1 MDKNH
6 KGYQEALRRIDFVK
20 QSMGTENEI
29 FELDLSNL
37 NLTEIPS
44 EINELIHLNTIILK
58 FNKITEIKNLDALV
72 NLSSLNLLSN
82 QITEI
87 KNLDALV
94 NLSSLNLLSNQITEI
109 KNLDALVNLSSLD
122 LRANKITE
130 IKNLDA
136 LVNLSSLRLSANKI
150 TEIKNLDAL
159 VNLSSLDLHSDQITE
174 IKNLDALVNLSS
186 LDLHFNKIT
195 EIKNLDALVNLSSL
209 DLYYNQITEI
219 KNLDA
224 LVNLSSLNLLSNQ
237 ITEIKNLDA
246 LVNLSSL
253 YLHYNQ
259 ITEIKNLD
267 ALVNL
272 SSLRLSA
279 NKITEIKNLDAL
291 VNLSSLDLSSNQITE
306 IKNLDALVNLS
317 SLYLNYN
324 QITEIKNLDA
334 LVNLKGIDLQNNQIG
349 SIKKAIKNLNF
360 KYDEK
365 FSFLYNLGINLFGN
379 PLSLDFIEAIKSG
392 DEAVQSYFANLSK
405 GSKPLREVKLM
416 ILGEGEAGKSNLRNY
431 IMGENFDP
439 NKSATI
445 GIHIDHR
452 PLHIEDKN
460 YRINIWDFGGQWM
473 QEQVHRFFIT
483 EECVYVLMVK
493 ARTDKKVNDW
503 LEWIKSHGQK
513 SKIIIV
519 ANRIDEITGQSFVF
533 PENQLKQEYPDL
545 IHSFHYISLL
555 RTYENN
561 PDFVKTTQ
569 QLYDTIISCLLSL
582 ESIETAVPQNV
593 YSLKEKLEDKEFKGK
608 PYISHDY
615 FTALAD
621 KEGIEGNKE
630 YVINLFNK
638 TGTIRHIK
646 GSKYILNPEW
656 VSGGIYQ
663 LIVSEFTEQ
672 LRGIVSKKDMD
683 LILQKTEDFKFV
695 YREDDYDFIMDL
707 MVEFNLAARSQ
718 DRNTLFIPKQF
729 NLDLLESLKESEIF
743 VEDYIHFYL
752 KYEGYFP
759 DSLISQFIAVAF
771 EDVHEQFYWQQ
782 GILLKDKEDHTGST
796 FALVKSDV
804 YFKKIIIKVKGDT
817 NSCQAYFKRWRR
829 ELKKLQESTHYQY
842 DEMVVDHLHQVE
854 ISYEDLLI
862 YKMDGTKFVPMINNQ
877 KKPVKIDVDKI
888 LRFVEDSASTEEN
901 SRQLNITNY
910 YYNINIYNYYQQA
923 IPEIKEQLE
932 KIQEAISHLNTKSDI
947 DELKAILQEL
957 RAATIVKDPNEGLSL
972 YQKGLKKLKNF
983 TEVIKS
989 EGVKEVAKLLIYEA
1003 VEKLQEIFILLIKF
1017 NENGLNSHNID
1028 LS

>member
-20 QSMGTENEI
+20 QSMGTVNEI
-29 FELDLSNL
+29 FELDLSYL

-44 EINELIHLNTIILK
+44 EINELIHLNTIILN

-72 NLSSLNLLSN
+72 NLSSLDLFSN

-94 NLSSLNLLSNQITEI
+94 NLSSLDLRANQITEI

-136 LVNLSSLRLSANKI
+136 LVNLSSL
-150 TEIKNLDAL
+150 
-159 VNLSSLDLHSDQITE
+159 DL
-174 IKNLDALVNLSS
+174 
-186 LDLHFNKIT
+186 
-195 EIKNLDALVNLSSL
+195 
-209 DLYYNQITEI
+209 
-219 KNLDA
+219 
-224 LVNLSSLNLLSNQ
+224 
-237 ITEIKNLDA
+237 
-246 LVNLSSL
+246 
-253 YLHYNQ
+253 
-259 ITEIKNLD
+259 
-267 ALVNL
+267 
-272 SSLRLSA
+272 RA

-291 VNLSSLDLSSNQITE
+291 VNLSSLDLSANKITE
-306 IKNLDALVNLS
+306 IKNLDALVNMS
-317 SLYLNYN
+317 
-324 QITEIKNLDA
+324 
-334 LVNLKGIDLQNNQIG
+334 GIDLHNNQIG
-349 SIKKAIKNLNF
+349 SIKKAIKNLDF
-360 KYDEK
+360 KYVKE
-365 FSFLYNLGINLFGN
+365 FSLSYNLGINLFGN
-379 PLSLDFIEAIKSG
+379 PLPSSFIEAINGG
-392 DEAVQSYFANLSK
+392 DRAVHAYFANLSK
-405 GSKPLREVKLM
+405 GSKPLREAKLM

-439 NKSATI
+439 EKSATI

-452 PLHIEDKN
+452 PLQVENKN

-503 LEWIKSHGQK
+503 LEWIKTHGQK
-513 SKIIIV
+513 SKVIIV
-519 ANRIDEITGQSFVF
+519 ANRIDEITGQSFSF
-533 PENQLKQEYPDL
+533 PENQLKQEYPEL

-555 RTYENN
+555 RTHENN

-593 YSLKEKLEDKEFKGK
+593 YSLKEKLEDQEFKGR

-615 FTALAD
+615 FSDLAD

-663 LIVSEFTEQ
+663 LIVSEITQQ
-672 LRGIVSKKDMD
+672 LRGIVSKADMS
-683 LILQKTEDFKFV
+683 LILQKTEDFMHE

-718 DRNTLFIPKQF
+718 DRKTLFIPKQF
-729 NLDLLESLKESEIF
+729 NQDIPESLKESEIF
-743 VEDYIHFYL
+743 VEDYIQFYL

-759 DSLISQFIAVAF
+759 ESLISQFIAVAF
-771 EDVHEQFYWQQ
+771 EDVCEQFYWQK
-782 GILLKDKEDHTGST
+782 GILLKDREDPTDST
-796 FALVKSDV
+796 FALVKSDF
-804 YFKKIIIKVKGDT
+804 YLKQISIKVKGDT
-817 NSCQAYFKRWRR
+817 YYYQAYFKKWRR
-829 ELKKLQESTHYQY
+829 ELKKLQQGTHYQY
-842 DEMVVDHLHQVE
+842 DEMVVDHIDQVE

-862 YKMDGTKFVPMINNQ
+862 YKKAETKIVPLINNQ
-877 KKPVKIDVDKI
+877 KILINIDIDKI
-888 LRFVEDSASTEEN
+888 LQLVEDKATTYEN
-901 SRQLNITNY
+901 LVQLNITNNY
-910 YYNINIYNYYQQA
+910 NSHFNINIHNYYQQA
-923 IPEIKEQLE
+923 IPEINEQLA
-932 KIQEAISHLNTKSDI
+932 KIQEAISHLSTKSDI
-947 DELKAILQEL
+947 DELKTILEEL

-972 YQKGLKKLKNF
+972 YEKGLKKLKNF
-983 TEVIKS
+983 AEVVKS
-989 EGVKEVAKLLIYEA
+989 EGVKELAKTLIYESRDR
-1003 VEKLQEIFILLIKF
+1003 LIEIFESLQKIMDSGI
-1017 NENGLNSHNID
+1017 NMP
-1028 LS
+1028 